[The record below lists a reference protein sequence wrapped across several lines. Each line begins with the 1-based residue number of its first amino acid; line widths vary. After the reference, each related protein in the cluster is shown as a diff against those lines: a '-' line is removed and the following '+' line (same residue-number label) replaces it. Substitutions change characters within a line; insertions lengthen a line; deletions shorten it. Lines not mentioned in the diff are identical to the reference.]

1 MKSQIL
7 KTKCNTTEKIFIS
20 FLGISIL
27 SLYVK
32 VLLYSNFSILNIGVF
47 LIGTI
52 IFSSLVFLAYID
64 LKIMEVHN
72 LTSLILLFF
81 LSVLNIVLFLTK
93 RDITLANGWQYIAYD
108 NIFAALILGS
118 ISQLIVLISKEK
130 ALGQG
135 DVRMLLIAG
144 LLVGKTNLMIWGY
157 LTVFSALAYGV
168 VIGLRK
174 KKFKN
179 VKIPLLPFIVLSIII
194 VLLFF

>member
-194 VLLFF
+194 TLLFL

>member
-72 LTSLILLFF
+72 LTSLILFFF
-81 LSVLNIVLFLTK
+81 LSVLNIVLFLIK

-144 LLVGKTNLMIWGY
+144 LLVGKTSLMIWGY

-194 VLLFF
+194 TLLFL

>member
-72 LTSLILLFF
+72 LTSLILFFF
-81 LSVLNIVLFLTK
+81 LSVLNIVLFLIK

-157 LTVFSALAYGV
+157 LIVFSALAYGV
-168 VIGLRK
+168 VIGIRK

-194 VLLFF
+194 TLLFL

>member
-157 LTVFSALAYGV
+157 LIVFSALAYGV
-168 VIGLRK
+168 VIGIRK

-194 VLLFF
+194 TLLFL

>member
-1 MKSQIL
+1 LKSQIL

-72 LTSLILLFF
+72 LTSLILFFF
-81 LSVLNIVLFLTK
+81 LSVLNIVLFLIK

-194 VLLFF
+194 TLLFL

>member
-27 SLYVK
+27 SLYAR
-32 VLLYSNFSILNIGVF
+32 LLLCSNLSIFNIGVF

-168 VIGLRK
+168 VIGIRK

-194 VLLFF
+194 TLLFL

>member
-168 VIGLRK
+168 VIGIRK

-194 VLLFF
+194 TLLFL

>member
-32 VLLYSNFSILNIGVF
+32 VLLYSNFSIFNIGVF

-64 LKIMEVHN
+64 LKKMEVHN
-72 LTSLILLFF
+72 LTSLILFFF
-81 LSVLNIVLFLTK
+81 LSVLNIVLFLIK

-194 VLLFF
+194 TLLFL

>member
-7 KTKCNTTEKIFIS
+7 KTNCNTTEKIFIS

-72 LTSLILLFF
+72 LTSLILFFF
-81 LSVLNIVLFLTK
+81 LSVLNIVLFLIK

-194 VLLFF
+194 ILLFL

>member
-72 LTSLILLFF
+72 LTSLILFFF
-81 LSVLNIVLFLTK
+81 LSVLNIVLFLIK

-194 VLLFF
+194 TLLFF

>member
-7 KTKCNTTEKIFIS
+7 KIKCNTTEKIFIS

-32 VLLYSNFSILNIGVF
+32 VLLYSNFSIFNIGVF

-64 LKIMEVHN
+64 LKKMEVHN

-81 LSVLNIVLFLTK
+81 LSVLNIVLFLIK

-168 VIGLRK
+168 VIGIRK

-194 VLLFF
+194 TLLFL

>member
-64 LKIMEVHN
+64 LKIMEVQN

>member
-72 LTSLILLFF
+72 LTSLILFFF
-81 LSVLNIVLFLTK
+81 LSVLNIVLFLIK

-194 VLLFF
+194 TLLFL

>member
-81 LSVLNIVLFLTK
+81 LSVLNIVLFLIK

-168 VIGLRK
+168 VIGIRK

-194 VLLFF
+194 TLLFL

>member
-72 LTSLILLFF
+72 LTSLILFFF

-157 LTVFSALAYGV
+157 LIVFSALAYGV
-168 VIGLRK
+168 VIGIRK

-194 VLLFF
+194 TLLFL

>member
-194 VLLFF
+194 TLLFF